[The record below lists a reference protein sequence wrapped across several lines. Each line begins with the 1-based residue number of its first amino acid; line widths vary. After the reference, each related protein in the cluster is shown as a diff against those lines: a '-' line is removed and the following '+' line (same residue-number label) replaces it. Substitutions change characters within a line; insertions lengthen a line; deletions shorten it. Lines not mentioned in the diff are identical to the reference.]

1 MLLQGI
7 GAAPGFAV
15 ARCRI
20 LRSAAGPI
28 ASVQT
33 IVPEQI
39 ESELQCF
46 RDAVAQ
52 ATAQLGVIMQRA
64 RQSGDKTRLEIMEA
78 QCLMLADPTLENGVR
93 DKIVGQLVSA
103 LRAVQ
108 DTIAEQA
115 AILAGLEDPY
125 LRERAADVRDIGLR
139 LMNILQGKP
148 EEERLNLDGEAILV
162 GKEITTSLMAALD
175 SANVK
180 GIVAEVG
187 GKTSHTAI
195 LANNMGIPAV
205 LGCTGILDR
214 VREDELLAI
223 DGDAGIVESALSA
236 ARIAAVTQEMARR
249 FEVRD
254 KLREVLEAPTQT
266 RDGFPVH
273 LTANIM
279 DAAGAA
285 AAVQNGADGIGL
297 YRTEFLFMDRNAA
310 PTEEEQYEAY
320 AEVVRTMAG
329 KPVIIRTLDIGGDKE
344 IPYLNRTKE
353 ANPFLGVRGIRN
365 CLQEQS
371 LFLRQLRA
379 ILRAG
384 VHGRALILYP
394 MIAALE
400 EVRAA
405 NRLLDLAKESLRTD
419 GLAFDAAMKSG
430 IMVETPSAA
439 ITADLLIQE
448 TDFFSIGSNDL
459 TQYTLAVDRM
469 NEKISSP
476 YCPFHPGVLRL
487 IRSVIEAAKRAGE
500 EKSVGMCGEMAAD
513 PAATLLLLGMGLTE
527 FSVNP
532 SALLTIKKIITSVD
546 KAYAHEVA
554 SRAMQ
559 LPTAD
564 EVYTFLQAAVPME
577 LRQDLQLFDDK

>member
-7 GAAPGFAV
+7 GAAPGVAV

-52 ATAQLGVIMQRA
+52 ATAQLDLIMQMA

-78 QCLMLADPTLENGVR
+78 QCLMLADPILEDGVR
-93 DKIVGQLVSA
+93 DKIGGQLFSA

-139 LMNILQGKP
+139 LTNILLGEP

-205 LGCTGILDR
+205 LGCAGILDR
-214 VREDELLAI
+214 VRDDELLAI

-236 ARIAAVTQEMARR
+236 ARIAAVTQAMTRR

-254 KLREVLEAPTQT
+254 KLREVMGASTQT

-285 AAVQNGADGIGL
+285 AAVRNGADGIGL

-344 IPYLNRTKE
+344 IPYLNLTKE
-353 ANPFLGVRGIRN
+353 ANPFLGFRGIRN

-384 VHGRALILYP
+384 AHGRVLILYP

-405 NRLLDLAKESLRTD
+405 NRLLALAKESLRTD

-469 NEKISSP
+469 NEKISSL

-487 IRSVIEAAKRAGE
+487 IRSVIEAAQRAGG

-532 SALLTIKKIITSVD
+532 TALLKIKKMITSVS
-546 KAYAHEVA
+546 KPYAEEVA
-554 SRAMQ
+554 TRALQ
-559 LPTAD
+559 LPTAA
-564 EVYTFLQAAVPME
+564 EVYTFLQEAVPME
-577 LRQDLQLFDDK
+577 LRRDLQLFDDK

>member
-139 LMNILQGKP
+139 LTNILLGKP
-148 EEERLNLDGEAILV
+148 EEERLNLDGEVILV

-214 VREDELLAI
+214 VRDDELLAI
-223 DGDAGIVESALSA
+223 DGDA
-236 ARIAAVTQEMARR
+236 
-249 FEVRD
+249 
-254 KLREVLEAPTQT
+254 
-266 RDGFPVH
+266 
-273 LTANIM
+273 
-279 DAAGAA
+279 
-285 AAVQNGADGIGL
+285 
-297 YRTEFLFMDRNAA
+297 
-310 PTEEEQYEAY
+310 
-320 AEVVRTMAG
+320 
-329 KPVIIRTLDIGGDKE
+329 
-344 IPYLNRTKE
+344 
-353 ANPFLGVRGIRN
+353 
-365 CLQEQS
+365 
-371 LFLRQLRA
+371 
-379 ILRAG
+379 
-384 VHGRALILYP
+384 
-394 MIAALE
+394 
-400 EVRAA
+400 
-405 NRLLDLAKESLRTD
+405 
-419 GLAFDAAMKSG
+419 
-430 IMVETPSAA
+430 
-439 ITADLLIQE
+439 
-448 TDFFSIGSNDL
+448 
-459 TQYTLAVDRM
+459 
-469 NEKISSP
+469 
-476 YCPFHPGVLRL
+476 
-487 IRSVIEAAKRAGE
+487 
-500 EKSVGMCGEMAAD
+500 
-513 PAATLLLLGMGLTE
+513 
-527 FSVNP
+527 
-532 SALLTIKKIITSVD
+532 
-546 KAYAHEVA
+546 
-554 SRAMQ
+554 
-559 LPTAD
+559 
-564 EVYTFLQAAVPME
+564 
-577 LRQDLQLFDDK
+577 

>member
-1 MLLQGI
+1 
-7 GAAPGFAV
+7 
-15 ARCRI
+15 
-20 LRSAAGPI
+20 
-28 ASVQT
+28 
-33 IVPEQI
+33 
-39 ESELQCF
+39 
-46 RDAVAQ
+46 
-52 ATAQLGVIMQRA
+52 
-64 RQSGDKTRLEIMEA
+64 
-78 QCLMLADPTLENGVR
+78 
-93 DKIVGQLVSA
+93 
-103 LRAVQ
+103 
-108 DTIAEQA
+108 
-115 AILAGLEDPY
+115 
-125 LRERAADVRDIGLR
+125 
-139 LMNILQGKP
+139 
-148 EEERLNLDGEAILV
+148 
-162 GKEITTSLMAALD
+162 
-175 SANVK
+175 
-180 GIVAEVG
+180 
-187 GKTSHTAI
+187 
-195 LANNMGIPAV
+195 
-205 LGCTGILDR
+205 
-214 VREDELLAI
+214 
-223 DGDAGIVESALSA
+223 
-236 ARIAAVTQEMARR
+236 
-249 FEVRD
+249 
-254 KLREVLEAPTQT
+254 
-266 RDGFPVH
+266 
-273 LTANIM
+273 
-279 DAAGAA
+279 
-285 AAVQNGADGIGL
+285 
-297 YRTEFLFMDRNAA
+297 
-310 PTEEEQYEAY
+310 
-320 AEVVRTMAG
+320 
-329 KPVIIRTLDIGGDKE
+329 
-344 IPYLNRTKE
+344 
-353 ANPFLGVRGIRN
+353 
-365 CLQEQS
+365 
-371 LFLRQLRA
+371 
-379 ILRAG
+379 
-384 VHGRALILYP
+384 

-469 NEKISSP
+469 NEKISSL

>member
-1 MLLQGI
+1 MLLRGI
-7 GAAPGFAV
+7 GAARGFAV

-20 LRSAAGPI
+20 LRPAPEFNS
-28 ASVQT
+28 SVQT
-33 IVPEQI
+33 IMPEQI

-46 RDAVAQ
+46 RDAVVQ
-52 ATAQLGVIMQRA
+52 ATAQLDVIMQRA

-78 QCLMLADPTLENGVR
+78 QCLMLADPTLEDGVR
-93 DKIVGQLVSA
+93 DKIGGQLFSA

-125 LRERAADVRDIGLR
+125 LRERVADVRDIGRR

-148 EEERLNLDGEAILV
+148 EEERLDFVGEVILV
-162 GKEITTSLMAALD
+162 GKEITTSQMAALD

-205 LGCTGILDR
+205 LGCTGILDL
-214 VREDELLAI
+214 VREGELLAI
-223 DGDAGIVESALSA
+223 DGDTGIVESVLSVQ
-236 ARIAAVTQEMARR
+236 RIAAVTQEMTRR
-249 FEVRD
+249 VEVRD
-254 KLREVLEAPTQT
+254 KLREVLNVPTRT
-266 RDGFPVH
+266 RDGVPVQ

-279 DAAGAA
+279 DSTGVA
-285 AAVQNGADGIGL
+285 AAVRNGADGVGL

-310 PTEEEQYEAY
+310 PTEEEQYQAY
-320 AEVVRTMAG
+320 AEVVRIMAG
-329 KPVIIRTLDIGGDKE
+329 KPVIIRTLDVGGDKE
-344 IPYLNRTKE
+344 IPYLNLTKD

-371 LFLRQLRA
+371 LFMTQLRA

-384 VHGRALILYP
+384 AHGRALIMYP

-405 NRLLDLAKESLRTD
+405 NRLLALAMESLRTD

-469 NEKISSP
+469 NEKISSL
-476 YCPFHPGVLRL
+476 YCHFTP
-487 IRSVIEAAKRAGE
+487 ECCA
-500 EKSVGMCGEMAAD
+500 
-513 PAATLLLLGMGLTE
+513 
-527 FSVNP
+527 
-532 SALLTIKKIITSVD
+532 
-546 KAYAHEVA
+546 
-554 SRAMQ
+554 
-559 LPTAD
+559 
-564 EVYTFLQAAVPME
+564 
-577 LRQDLQLFDDK
+577 